1 MSQMVKVTLGEI
13 KEMVKDM
20 DDEEKIDFFY
30 DHFPEDQAQFL
41 TTYFVFLPFMRK
53 EAKKR

>member
-53 EAKKR
+53 TAKEM